1 MNNYLDTL
9 IKRTDMSDSTQE
21 EPLEKVDET
30 LEPTATSALI
40 DTETD
45 ATVSAE
51 EALEE
56 CSSIEPIDQNVEEDT
71 QETAVDPACFDAGV
85 TVYVSN
91 VKVYNRP
98 DPNTAFKL
106 FTGNI
111 IIMSEVNEMI
121 QIKYMKASFGLVIGY
136 VFKEDIPQ

>member
-9 IKRTDMSDSTQE
+9 IKRTDMSDSTQDE
-21 EPLEKVDET
+21 LLEKVDET
-30 LEPTATSALI
+30 LELTATSALI
-40 DTETD
+40 DAETD
-45 ATVSAE
+45 ATASANG
-51 EALEE
+51 ALEE
-56 CSSIEPIDQNVEEDT
+56 CPSIEPTDQNVEDI

-136 VFKEDIPQ
+136 VFKEDIAQ